1 MKNIKLTSILIFTLT
16 ILSFSVSS
24 QNKML
29 VAGSGWPYV
38 AILDK
43 TTGEIEW
50 SHQLEKGTE
59 CNDTEMTSEGN
70 ILIGYKKGAKLI
82 TKEEKVIWDF
92 KAEPG
97 QELFTATQLPN
108 GNYFLAACAHP
119 ARFITLDKNGK
130 KIKEQNFDLRIKN
143 VHGQFRQVTPTA
155 ENTLIIPVFSKGEV
169 LEIDADNKIIRN
181 IKVGGNP
188 FSVKILQDGKW
199 LVACGDAHKFVI
211 VDPEKKKIVKSV
223 LDSDIQDYS
232 LYFVAEPHLLSNGNY
247 MFANW
252 NGHVKDKTQ
261 PKIIEVDKQNKVIW
275 SLPHNDKIK
284 NISSV
289 HLINN

>member
-1 MKNIKLTSILIFTLT
+1 MKNIKLNTLLVILFAIT
-16 ILSFSVSS
+16 FSSS
-24 QNKML
+24 AQQKLL
-29 VAGSGWPYV
+29 VGGSGWAQV

-43 TTGEIEW
+43 NTAEIEW
-50 SHQLEKGTE
+50 SHNLDKGTE
-59 CNDTEMTSEGN
+59 CNDTEITREGN

-82 TKEEKVIWDF
+82 TKDQKVIWDF

-119 ARFITLDKNGK
+119 ARFITLNKKGK
-130 KIKEQNFDLRIKN
+130 KIKEQNYNLKIKN
-143 VHGQFRQVTPTA
+143 AHGQFRQVLPT
-155 ENTLIIPVFSKGEV
+155 ENNTLIIPVISKGEV
-169 LEIDADNKIIRN
+169 IEINKKSKVIKR

-188 FSVKILQDGKW
+188 FSVKILPDGNW

-211 VDPEKKKIVKSV
+211 IDPTTESIVKSV
-223 LDSDIQDYS
+223 LDTDVPNCSF
-232 LYFVAEPHLLSNGNY
+232 YFVAEPYLLQNGNY

-261 PKIIEVDKQNKVIW
+261 PKIIEIDANNKVVW
-275 SLPHNDKIK
+275 TLPHNDEIR
-284 NISSV
+284 NISTV
-289 HLINN
+289 FPIPN